1 MIRGQC
7 RWARS
12 RSLTGSY
19 HWLPS
24 IADIDWSLYSFYLVI
39 LWCVFRCIWWSTD
52 SLLNH
57 VAMHL
62 SSLTMRET
70 CMVSLVQNF
79 SHCAMFV
86 IVQVTGKCFWCVRMC
101 EFLWL
106 CRRECSCVQSIH
118 QRLICRWRW
127 VWRLTTGVGIA
138 SRMCW
143 STDGSV
149 VCWTMP
155 RVAYCCLGFTQQQC
169 SSPGRAVACA
179 AADSF
184 TGTCLLHCQCYRH
197 HPLCHT
203 LFAHIHFPILLLL
216 MFGHWKVHTI
226 KVQYL
231 VQLQVVP
238 HVGLY
243 KKALDS
249 TCNEGLSITNG

>member
-169 SSPGRAVACA
+169 SSPGRAVPCRGVCCCWLFYWHLSTALSVLQTPSTLSH
-179 AADSF
+179 SF
-184 TGTCLLHCQCYRH
+184 CTHPFSHIITTYVWSLKGPHDQSTVSGTVASRTSCR
-197 HPLCHT
+197 
-203 LFAHIHFPILLLL
+203 
-216 MFGHWKVHTI
+216 
-226 KVQYL
+226 L
-231 VQLQVVP
+231 V
-238 HVGLY
+238 
-243 KKALDS
+243 
-249 TCNEGLSITNG
+249 